1 MASWR
6 APHLVA
12 IFGVAYAH
20 HMMYEC
26 IVDTA
31 KECAMRPRI
40 CIVGQA
46 PVITFAREV
55 AQDFGEMAEFLFV
68 TSLLEGA
75 LPLLREAEGN
85 VDIII
90 AGPSTRRM
98 YEGDLKVPII
108 DFRLTFPDLIRAIL
122 EARQFDRRIALC
134 HSRSDRDVDISL
146 LEQVLDVSIAPYA
159 CDTSAEYAA
168 ACHAAKAAGIRVV
181 LGGSFTV
188 QAAES
193 IGLHGVLVYKGSD
206 VIRRAVERAL
216 EICRIH
222 QDQTRRVS
230 QLAAVVEH
238 ATDGLLLADERG
250 SIILANGIAERRL
263 GRGSLIGK
271 HLTDL
276 FGSQHAMEAIR
287 RGRTSLHVV
296 ERGRLVVDY
305 IPVGSRAE
313 GVGLLCTFTE
323 VGAIQDAELVAR
335 TQLHARGFIARYTL
349 DEVIGASPS
358 IAQARERAA
367 QFAVAAG
374 PVLLTGES
382 GTGKEIFAHGIHTLS
397 ARRRG
402 PFVAI
407 NCATLPAE
415 LLESELFG
423 YVKGAFTGARA
434 AGKQG
439 LIELAHTGTLFLDEI
454 TSLGYP
460 LQAKLLRLLAEGE
473 ILKLG
478 SDRVIPVDIRILAA
492 TNEDIEACVAERRFR
507 EDLYY
512 RLAAFRLH
520 LPPLRERPE
529 DLASLFLYCA
539 GRIRPDVTSHLHTPR
554 MKQMLYDALAPARF
568 PGNVRELDNVARRYC
583 LLWKSGM
590 SLSRERCLLTECL
603 GMPGDRPERR
613 SDFKAAVAQTE
624 KAMLQD
630 LVGRYPNRQD
640 LARAIGVDRSTLWRK
655 LKRHGILPTTPDAIP
670 RRTGP

>member
-1 MASWR
+1 
-6 APHLVA
+6 
-12 IFGVAYAH
+12 
-20 HMMYEC
+20 
-26 IVDTA
+26 
-31 KECAMRPRI
+31 MRPRI

-46 PVITFAREV
+46 PVITFAKEV
-55 AQDFGEMAEFLFV
+55 AQDFRDVAEFVFL

-75 LPLLREAEGN
+75 LPLLREVEGS
-85 VDIII
+85 VDIIV

-108 DFRLTFPDLIRAIL
+108 DFRLTFPDLIRAIQ
-122 EARQFDRRIALC
+122 EARQIDRRIALC
-134 HSRSDRDVDISL
+134 HSRGDRDVDLTL
-146 LEQVLDVSIAPYA
+146 LEQVLDVSLVPYA

-168 ACHAAKAAGIRVV
+168 ACRAAKADGIHVI

-188 QAAES
+188 QAAAS
-193 IGLHGVLVYKGSD
+193 LGLHGVLVYKGSD

-222 QDQTRRVS
+222 QEQNRRVS

-238 ATDGLLLADERG
+238 ATDGLLLADEQGRV
-250 SIILANGIAERRL
+250 ILANGIAERRL
-263 GRGSLIGK
+263 GRGSLVGK
-271 HLTDL
+271 LLTDL
-276 FGSQHAMEAIR
+276 FGSRHAADALR
-287 RGRTSLHVV
+287 RGRTLLHMV
-296 ERGRLVVDY
+296 ERGRFVVDY
-305 IPVGSRAE
+305 VPVRSEAE
-313 GVGLLCTFTE
+313 GVGLLCSFAE

-335 TQLHARGFIARYTL
+335 THLHTRGFVARYTL
-349 DEVIGASPS
+349 KDVIGASPA

-367 QFAVAAG
+367 RFAVVEG

-382 GTGKEIFAHGIHTLS
+382 GTGKEIFAHGIHLLS
-397 ARRRG
+397 GRRRG

-454 TSLGYP
+454 TSLVYP

-478 SDRVIPVDIRILAA
+478 SDRVIPVDIRIIAA
-492 TNEDIEACVAERRFR
+492 TNEDVEACVAERRFR

-529 DLASLFLYCA
+529 DLAPLFCYCA
-539 GRIRPDVTSHLHTPR
+539 GRIRADILPHLRKPPMQR
-554 MKQMLYDALAPARF
+554 LLREVLAPGRF

-583 LLWKSGM
+583 LLWKPGM
-590 SLSRERCLLTECL
+590 STPAERHLLQDCL
-603 GMPGDRPERR
+603 GMQAERLERR
-613 SDFKAAVAQTE
+613 SDLKSAVGQTE
-624 KAMLQD
+624 KAMLQE
-630 LVGRYPNRQD
+630 LVGRYRSRQEVAQV
-640 LARAIGVDRSTLWRK
+640 LGIDRSTLWRK
-655 LKRHGILPTTPDAIP
+655 LKRHGLLPPQSVVNP
-670 RRTGP
+670 RRI